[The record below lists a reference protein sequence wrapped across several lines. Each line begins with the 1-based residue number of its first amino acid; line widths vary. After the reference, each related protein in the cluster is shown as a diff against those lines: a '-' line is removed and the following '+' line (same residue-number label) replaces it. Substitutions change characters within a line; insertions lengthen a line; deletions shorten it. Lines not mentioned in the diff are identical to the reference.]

1 MNLDK
6 HQAAALLGVSI
17 YTVARYRKQYWT
29 EGIHYTCLEPQTIRY
44 NRELLE
50 DWQANRSDPAAHQR
64 AIEAYRA
71 SLLSSQ
77 PGRKR
82 RSPQL
87 R

>member
-6 HQAAALLGVSI
+6 HQAAALLGIST
-17 YTVARYRKQYWT
+17 YTLRRYRQRYWT

-50 DWQANRSDPAAHQR
+50 DWQANRSDLAAHQR
-64 AIEAYRA
+64 AIETYRA
-71 SLLSSQ
+71 SLLSNQ
-77 PGRKR
+77 PDRKR
-82 RSPQL
+82 NSPQL